1 MRNFFKKYRTLLI
14 ILLVVVVGVGAVLYV
29 RQARADNTSTYET
42 TPVKRDGLT
51 ATIGATGTVRAQ
63 QSATL
68 IWQAAGSVD
77 SVKAQVGDSVKK
89 NDVLAELAKSSLPQT
104 VILAQADLVSAQK
117 ALSDLQN
124 SDTAL
129 AQAAVTL
136 RDAKDAYDKA
146 LNYYES
152 LFKPYSYDK
161 LIFLRKVTPFGVKMI
176 PELRKVKVKQGDED
190 TIQKAKENMDLAEAK
205 VNDAQRTYDQL
216 QGGNADEIKAAQ
228 ARVDAA
234 QATLNLARII
244 APFDGI
250 VTESDPLPGD
260 QVTAGQT
267 AFRLDDLSRLLVD
280 VSVSEVDINNVKVGQ
295 PVTLSFDA
303 ILGKTYNGKV
313 VEVAKVGT
321 EEQGVVS
328 FKVTVEL
335 TDADEQV
342 KPGMTAAVNVTV
354 DEVKDALLVPNRA
367 VRLVDGDRVVYILV
381 DGKPVKKNIT
391 LGVSSDTMSVVT
403 GGDVKEGDLVV
414 LNPPVQFGP
423 GGGGPRGGFGGG
435 G

>member
-14 ILLVVVVGVGAVLYV
+14 ILLVVVIGGAVFLVV
-29 RQARADNTSTYET
+29 RNARADNTSTFET
-42 TPVKRDGLT
+42 TPIKRDKLI
-51 ATIGATGTVRAQ
+51 ATIGATGTVRAL

-68 IWQAAGSVD
+68 IWQAAGTVEN
-77 SVKAQVGDSVKK
+77 VKANVANVVKK
-89 NDVLAELAKSSLPQT
+89 GDVLADLAKSSLPQS

-117 ALSDLQN
+117 ALNDLQN
-124 SDTAL
+124 SNTAL

-136 RDAKDAYDKA
+136 RDAQDDYDKA

-161 LIFLRKVTPFGVKMI
+161 LIYLRKVTPFGVKMI
-176 PELRKVKVKQGDED
+176 PELRKVKVKQGDEE

-205 VNDAQRTYDQL
+205 VNDAQRTYDL
-216 QGGNADEIKAAQ
+216 LKGGNADEILAAQ

-234 QATLNLARII
+234 QATINLSRII
-244 APFDGI
+244 APFNGT

-267 AFRLDDLSRLLVD
+267 AFRLDNLSRLLVD
-280 VSVSEVDINNVKVGQ
+280 VSTSEVDINSVKVDQ
-295 PVTLSFDA
+295 PVTLTFDA
-303 ILGKTYNGKV
+303 ILGKTYNGRV
-313 VEVAKVGT
+313 VEVANVGT
-321 EEQGVVS
+321 EDQGVVS

-354 DEVKDALLVPNRA
+354 DEINDAVLIPNRA
-367 VRLVDGDRVVYILV
+367 VRLVDGDRVVYLLV
-381 DGKPVKKNIT
+381 DGKPVKT
-391 LGVSSDTMSVVT
+391 PVGLGVSSDTMSVVT
-403 GGDVKEGDLVV
+403 NGDVKEGDLVI
-414 LNPPVQFGP
+414 LNPPAEFGP
-423 GGGGPRGGFGGG
+423 GGPRGGFGG
-435 G
+435 

>member
-14 ILLVVVVGVGAVLYV
+14 ILLVMVIGGAAFLYV
-29 RQARADNTSTYET
+29 RNSRADKSSTFET
-42 TPVKRDGLT
+42 TPIKRDKLT

-68 IWQAAGSVD
+68 IWQAAGTVEN
-77 SVKAQVGDSVKK
+77 VNAKVGDMVKK
-89 NDVLAELAKSSLPQT
+89 DDVLAELTKSSLPQT

-117 ALSDLQN
+117 ALDDLQN
-124 SDTAL
+124 SNTAL
-129 AQAAVTL
+129 TQAAVTL
-136 RDAKDAYDKA
+136 RDAQDAYDKA

-161 LIFLRKVTPFGVKMI
+161 IIYLRKVTPFGVKMI
-176 PELRKVKVKQGDED
+176 PELRKVKVKKGDEE
-190 TIQKAKENMDLAEAK
+190 TIQKAKENMDLAESK

-216 QGGNADEIKAAQ
+216 KGGNSDEIQAAQ

-234 QATLNLARII
+234 QATLNLSRVI
-244 APFDGI
+244 APFDAT
-250 VTESDPLPGD
+250 VTETDPLLGD
-260 QVTAGQT
+260 QVSAGQT

-280 VSVSEVDINNVKVGQ
+280 VSVSEVDINNVQVDQ
-295 PVTLSFDA
+295 PVTLTFDA

-321 EEQGVVS
+321 EDQGVVN

-335 TDADEQV
+335 TDTDEQV
-342 KPGMTAAVNVTV
+342 KPGMTAAVNITV
-354 DEVKDALLVPNRA
+354 DEINDAVLVPNRA
-367 VRLVDGDRVVYILV
+367 VRLVDGDRVVYVLV
-381 DGKPVKKNIT
+381 DGKPVKEPVS

-403 GGDVKEGDLVV
+403 DGNVKEGDLVI
-414 LNPPVQFGP
+414 LNPPVEFAP
-423 GGGGPRGGFGGG
+423 GGPRGGFGG
-435 G
+435 

>member
-14 ILLVVVVGVGAVLYV
+14 ILLVVIVGVGAFLFV
-29 RQARADNTSTYET
+29 RNARADNTSAYET
-42 TPVKRDGLT
+42 TPIKRDGLT

-68 IWQAAGSVD
+68 IWQAAGTVD
-77 SVKAQVGDSVKK
+77 NVKAKVGDTVKK
-89 NDVLAELAKSSLPQT
+89 DDVLAELAKGSLPQT

-117 ALSDLQN
+117 ALDDLQS

-136 RDAKDAYDKA
+136 RDAQDAYDKA
-146 LNYYES
+146 LNYYET

-161 LIFLRKVTPFGVKMI
+161 IIYLRKVTPFGVKMI
-176 PELRKVKVKQGDED
+176 PELRKVHVKQGDEE

-205 VNDAQRTYDQL
+205 VNDAQRTYDL
-216 QGGNADEIKAAQ
+216 LKGGNANEVLAAQ

-234 QATLNLARII
+234 KATLNLSRVI
-244 APFDGI
+244 APFDGT

-267 AFRLDDLSRLLVD
+267 SFRLDDLARLLVD
-280 VSVSEVDINNVKVGQ
+280 VSVSEVDINNVNVDQ

-303 ILGKTYNGKV
+303 ILGKIYNGKV
-313 VEVAKVGT
+313 VEVARVGT
-321 EEQGVVS
+321 EEQGVVN
-328 FKVTVEL
+328 FKVTVQL

-342 KPGMTAAVNVTV
+342 KPGMTAAVNITV

-381 DGKPVKKNIT
+381 DGKPVKKAIN

-403 GGDVKEGDLVV
+403 SGEVKEGDLVV
-414 LNPPVQFGP
+414 LNPPAEFTP
-423 GGGGPRGGFGGG
+423 GGPRGGFGG
-435 G
+435 